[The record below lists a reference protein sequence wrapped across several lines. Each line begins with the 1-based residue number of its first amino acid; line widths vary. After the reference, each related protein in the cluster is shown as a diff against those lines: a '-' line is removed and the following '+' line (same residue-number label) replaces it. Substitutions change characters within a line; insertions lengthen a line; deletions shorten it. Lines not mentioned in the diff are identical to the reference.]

1 MVSHNVAVMDDS
13 ESIQIHNQSLKVY
26 ILYIMRHWAGQGGG
40 GRTVDW
46 FRPYDRHS
54 GYNRSGKIM
63 VLGFMS
69 LKSTLSFKFQG
80 TLEIPGTRG
89 PKIPL
94 DIFIISIYYRDKGV
108 MSYEACYGIH

>member
-1 MVSHNVAVMDDS
+1 
-13 ESIQIHNQSLKVY
+13 
-26 ILYIMRHWAGQGGG
+26 
-40 GRTVDW
+40 
-46 FRPYDRHS
+46 
-54 GYNRSGKIM
+54 M